1 MVWSKSPE
9 AQRSQT
15 DLKRSYLY
23 RIFSLAA
30 TVKILALKRGVNI
43 VFYSPF
49 GILGLPHTWFIYAFI
64 TKMQSTS

>member
-49 GILGLPHTWFIYAFI
+49 GILGLPHT
-64 TKMQSTS
+64 